1 LTERYALRAPAVVH
15 ETIDGESVIINLET
29 GRYFSL
35 DGGAAEA
42 WQALVAGLAPQ
53 QVARHLAQGWAGAAS
68 DIEAAVAGFLAQLK
82 EEGLV
87 RPATPDD
94 PVAAPAAPL
103 TAAAPPP
110 FAGLALRR
118 YDDLEEL
125 LLLDPV
131 HDVDE
136 TGWPHQPPPA

>member
-1 LTERYALRAPAVVH
+1 MTERYALRSPAVVQ
-15 ETIDGESVIINLET
+15 ETIDGEAVIINLET

-35 DGGAAEA
+35 DGAAAEA
-42 WQALVAGLAPQ
+42 WQAVVAGLDPPQ
-53 QVARHLAQGWAGAAS
+53 IARHLALGWSAAAAE
-68 DIEAAVAGFLAQLK
+68 IEAAVAGFLA
-82 EEGLV
+82 EVRAEGLV
-87 RPATPDD
+87 RPATAED
-94 PVAAPAAPL
+94 PVSPPPPPVGAAAPAR
-103 TAAAPPP
+103 

>member
-1 LTERYALRAPAVVH
+1 MTERYALRSPAVVQ
-15 ETIDGESVIINLET
+15 ETIDGEAVIINLET

-35 DGGAAEA
+35 DGAAAQA
-42 WQALVAGLAPQ
+42 WQGVVAGLDPAEI
-53 QVARHLAQGWAGAAS
+53 ARHLALGWAAPAAA
-68 DIEAAVAGFLAQLK
+68 IEAAVAGFLAEVQA
-82 EEGLV
+82 EGLV
-87 RPATPDD
+87 RPATAED
-94 PVAAPAAPL
+94 PVPVPPPPAAAAAPL
-103 TAAAPPP
+103 P
-110 FAGLALRR
+110 FAGLGLRR

>member
-1 LTERYALRAPAVVH
+1 MTERLALRSPAVVQ
-15 ETIDGESVIINLET
+15 ETIDGESVIINLDT

-35 DGGAAEA
+35 DGAAAEA
-42 WQALVAGLAPQ
+42 WQALVAGQDASE
-53 QVARHLAQGWAGAAS
+53 VARRIALGWSGPPAE
-68 DIEAAVAGFLAQLK
+68 IEAAVAGFFAEVQA
-82 EEGLV
+82 EGLV

-94 PVAAPAAPL
+94 APAVPPAPAA
-103 TAAAPPP
+103 AAAPQP
-110 FAGLALRR
+110 FAGLRLRR

-136 TGWPHQPPPA
+136 SGWPHQAPPA